1 MAFAGAGT
9 RARAILTTHVL
20 KNSALTF
27 ARIHSYASIS
37 GAAIIPASFVK
48 TFPLLLSLKHR
59 PSFVSAKMEANSRVV
74 LLLSRFVNA
83 IRSIRLPL
91 RKSRQHGTVQFY

>member
-9 RARAILTTHVL
+9 RARAILTTRVL

-48 TFPLLLSLKHR
+48 TFSLLLSLKHR
-59 PSFVSAKMEANSRVV
+59 PSFVSAKIVENSKV

>member
-9 RARAILTTHVL
+9 RACAILTTRVL

-27 ARIHSYASIS
+27 ARIHSYAPIS

-48 TFPLLLSLKHR
+48 TFPLLSSLKHR
-59 PSFVSAKMEANSRVV
+59 PSFVSAKIVENSRV
-74 LLLSRFVNA
+74 LLS
-83 IRSIRLPL
+83 
-91 RKSRQHGTVQFY
+91 

>member
-1 MAFAGAGT
+1 
-9 RARAILTTHVL
+9 
-20 KNSALTF
+20 
-27 ARIHSYASIS
+27 
-37 GAAIIPASFVK
+37 
-48 TFPLLLSLKHR
+48 LKHR